1 MSLWEYFQKRSVEV
15 GVGYVLN
22 LDGNISWPKSLDE
35 VKEKANRV
43 LAFPSSALWPP
54 IMWTFPPCAVK
65 DSLWNHV
72 LLHQG
77 KKSQGIPIT
86 MSTPCTSW
94 SLPSPNKRSQGFLGE
109 GMPDSQRRAAKGSL
123 RPKCPVL
130 GRRESSQVM
139 GLCKKWFRSHFN
151 THSQI

>member
-22 LDGNISWPKSLDE
+22 LDGNFSWPKSLDG
-35 VKEKANRV
+35 VKGESQQT
-43 LAFPSSALWPP
+43 FPSSALWPP
-54 IMWTFPPCAVK
+54 MMWTFPPCAVK

-72 LLHQG
+72 LLHQC

-109 GMPDSQRRAAKGSL
+109 GMPDFQRRVVKGSL
-123 RPKCPVL
+123 SLKCPVL

-139 GLCKKWFRSHFN
+139 GLSQKRFRSHFN

>member
-22 LDGNISWPKSLDE
+22 LDGNFSWPKSLDG
-35 VKEKANRV
+35 VKGESQQT
-43 LAFPSSALWPP
+43 FPSSALWPP
-54 IMWTFPPCAVK
+54 MMWTFPPCAVK

-72 LLHQG
+72 LLHQC

-94 SLPSPNKRSQGFLGE
+94 SLPSPNKRSQGFLGGGNAWLPKE
-109 GMPDSQRRAAKGSL
+109 GGERQFEPEVPCPWKKG
-123 RPKCPVL
+123 KF
-130 GRRESSQVM
+130 SSDGAISKTIQ
-139 GLCKKWFRSHFN
+139 KSF
-151 THSQI
+151 